1 MTAPPCLGFLCSSS
15 QTRKGPSWCMYLNS
29 KTAML
34 PRHGTSTACTSSVWL
49 HEVAHDRCVETAS
62 ADTASIGS
70 ETANIGSYGHTV
82 LCGGTPGSNRSMLC
96 TAGTLSSFFTSAL
109 FTLSRL
115 RALAAAGVPPPT
127 NASCE
132 WRRAVHS
139 SSLFFFSHGPV
150 PQSAANPARACC
162 GLFCATPC
170 HPANQR
176 LSTPKCINEGPGKS
190 QSCGT

>member
-15 QTRKGPSWCMYLNS
+15 QTRKGPSWCMCLNS

-82 LCGGTPGSNRSMLC
+82 LCGGTPGSNGSMLC
-96 TAGTLSSFFTSAL
+96 AAGALSSFFTSAL
-109 FTLSRL
+109 LTLSRL

-139 SSLFFFSHGPV
+139 SSLFFSLMAQSHNLPPTLLAPV
-150 PQSAANPARACC
+150 AVYFAPLRAIQRIRGHLHPSA
-162 GLFCATPC
+162 
-170 HPANQR
+170 
-176 LSTPKCINEGPGKS
+176 
-190 QSCGT
+190 